1 MKVETTVKAGIKVS
15 DPELER
21 AFALRREEVRAAWA
35 LVETAPL
42 LASAAASD
50 EEVAAYLKAHPA
62 EFQLPER
69 RRVQYVTLAPK
80 DFRPQI
86 PEAEVEKYYTE
97 HAKDFVTP
105 RQVHAAHVLVVVPQT
120 GGSEAEDKARAK
132 VADVIRRA
140 KAGEDFGK
148 LAAEISEDPG
158 SKPKGGDLGWIS
170 KGEMVPAFEAVAFT
184 LGRGELTP
192 EPVRTPLGFHAIK
205 VLEVRPGGKKPLKDV
220 APQIRDRLA
229 AEAAD
234 KAARAKA
241 DEVKPALQ
249 AAKDFV
255 AEARRLGLTPIETT
269 MSKMERIP
277 MLGVSDPLEEA
288 AFALAVGGVSS
299 PVKTP
304 AGWVVLKSSQAVAA
318 GVPPLAEIRDKVMGA
333 VKRQKA
339 EAVAL
344 ERAQKLAAE
353 AATKDL
359 TAAAKSAGAPTG
371 ETTRFS
377 RGKPAER
384 LPGDVQLAALQSPAG
399 AVAGPVKSPQ
409 GYYVLKVLER
419 VAPNMADLAP
429 ERDRIS
435 REVLTQKQTQ
445 AWEAWVSQA
454 RAAAKVEVLAPPKRS

>member
-1 MKVETTVKAGIKVS
+1 
-15 DPELER
+15 
-21 AFALRREEVRAAWA
+21 
-35 LVETAPL
+35 
-42 LASAAASD
+42 
-50 EEVAAYLKAHPA
+50 
-62 EFQLPER
+62 
-69 RRVQYVTLAPK
+69 
-80 DFRPQI
+80 
-86 PEAEVEKYYTE
+86 
-97 HAKDFVTP
+97 
-105 RQVHAAHVLVVVPQT
+105 
-120 GGSEAEDKARAK
+120 
-132 VADVIRRA
+132 
-140 KAGEDFGK
+140 
-148 LAAEISEDPG
+148 
-158 SKPKGGDLGWIS
+158 
-170 KGEMVPAFEAVAFT
+170 MVPAFEAVAFT

-192 EPVRTPLGFHAIK
+192 EPVRTPFGFHAIK

-220 APQIRDRLA
+220 GPQIRDRLA

-269 MSKMERIP
+269 MSKTARIP
-277 MLGVSDPLEEA
+277 MLGGSDPLEEA

-304 AGWVVLKSSQAVAA
+304 AGWVVLKSSEAIAA
-318 GVPPLAEIRDKVMGA
+318 GVPPLAEIRDKVIGV

-359 TAAAKSAGAPTG
+359 AAAAKSAGAQTG
-371 ETTRFS
+371 ETPRFS

-435 REVLTQKQTQ
+435 REVLTQKQSQ